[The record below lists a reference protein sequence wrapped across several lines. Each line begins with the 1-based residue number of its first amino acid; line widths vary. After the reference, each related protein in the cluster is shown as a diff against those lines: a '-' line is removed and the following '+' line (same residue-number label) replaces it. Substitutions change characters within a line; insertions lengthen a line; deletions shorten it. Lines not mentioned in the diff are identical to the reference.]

1 MLDAPLSVIMGKV
14 SHDDKMRI
22 QTLREL
28 GFGAR
33 AILSR
38 YPEKG
43 WNVNTI
49 ATICKR
55 VDERGSALDRKPG
68 SGRPKAA
75 RSTENIQKVEEL
87 ICSQEGQPGT
97 SKITRQIASEVG
109 ISQRSVGR
117 IAKVGLGLSSFKRV
131 PVQVLTD
138 ATKLKRLTRGKM
150 LLGRLTKE
158 KLKVCFSL
166 MKRYST

>member
-28 GFGAR
+28 GFGAK

-55 VDERGSALDRKPG
+55 VDERGSAVDRKPG

-75 RSTENIQKVEEL
+75 RSTDNIQKVEEL
-87 ICSQEGQPGT
+87 ICSQEGQP
-97 SKITRQIASEVG
+97 S
-109 ISQRSVGR
+109 
-117 IAKVGLGLSSFKRV
+117 
-131 PVQVLTD
+131 
-138 ATKLKRLTRGKM
+138 
-150 LLGRLTKE
+150 
-158 KLKVCFSL
+158 
-166 MKRYST
+166 